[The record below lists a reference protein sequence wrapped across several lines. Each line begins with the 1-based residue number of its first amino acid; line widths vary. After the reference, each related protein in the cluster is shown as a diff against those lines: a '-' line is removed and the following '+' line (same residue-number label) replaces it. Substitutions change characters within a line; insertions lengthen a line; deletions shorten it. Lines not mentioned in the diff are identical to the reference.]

1 MFEEEAKER
10 ARKLE
15 ESQTLGVYDNDEDY
29 ARDSGWNDGEV
40 AGYEKGFK
48 DGAKFGYNKANEWHN
63 LNENYKDLPNE
74 GEWVEGLY
82 IWYYKDEPHWDVF
95 KVRWCYEIGELDE
108 KLVRWY
114 GADEYNT
121 YDRDYW
127 NKVDEP
133 DYWRKITLPTR
144 NEHDRKY

>member
-1 MFEEEAKER
+1 MFKKEAHEFQKQIQQEYLDLGKNGAYPPLWER
-10 ARKLE
+10 I
-15 ESQTLGVYDNDEDY
+15 
-29 ARDSGWNDGEV
+29 GELW
-40 AGYEKGFK
+40 GKG
-48 DGAKFGYNKANEWHN
+48 AEFGYNKANEWHN

-82 IWYYKDEPHWDVF
+82 IWYYKDEPHWDIF

-114 GADEYNT
+114 SSDETN
-121 YDRDYW
+121 W

-144 NEHDRKY
+144 NKHDKKY